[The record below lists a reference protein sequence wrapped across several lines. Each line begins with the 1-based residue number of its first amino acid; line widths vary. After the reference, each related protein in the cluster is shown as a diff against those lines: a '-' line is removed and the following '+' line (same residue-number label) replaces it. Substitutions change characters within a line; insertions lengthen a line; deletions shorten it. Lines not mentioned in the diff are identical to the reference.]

1 MKIGI
6 LTSGG
11 DAPGMNAAL
20 RAVTCAALKKGIEVF
35 AIYDG
40 YKGMVEGNIKK
51 LTKEDVDEI
60 LNKGGTIIRSARL
73 PEFKELEVR
82 KKAVEQLKKH
92 GIDAIVVIGGDGSYM
107 GAKKLDEMGIR
118 CVGLPGTIDNDISST
133 DITIGFDT
141 SLNTIVEEIE
151 KIKDTGKSHSRC
163 MLVEVMGNRCDDL
176 ALYSAIATGANI
188 VISKNHMLSNQQ
200 VIDDLKARRNKGE
213 IFELIV
219 IAEKLIDSEKL
230 LKDIQENTDWDAR
243 LTVLGH
249 TQRGGIPTAMEKVRA
264 TQMGY
269 YAVKLLTE
277 GITGVCVG
285 IKDGKLVH
293 EDILEAL
300 KKDSLVSND
309 MIEII
314 DNLD

>member
-230 LKDIQENTDWDAR
+230 LKDI
-243 LTVLGH
+243 
-249 TQRGGIPTAMEKVRA
+249 
-264 TQMGY
+264 
-269 YAVKLLTE
+269 
-277 GITGVCVG
+277 
-285 IKDGKLVH
+285 
-293 EDILEAL
+293 
-300 KKDSLVSND
+300 KKGCDSLTS
-309 MIEII
+309 
-314 DNLD
+314 

>member
-35 AIYDG
+35 AIYNG

-293 EDILEAL
+293 EDILVAL
-300 KKDSLVSND
+300 KKESLVSND

>member
-82 KKAVEQLKKH
+82 EKAVEQLKKH

-300 KKDSLVSND
+300 KKESLVSND

>member
-51 LTKEDVDEI
+51 LTKEDVDQI

-200 VIDDLKARRNKGE
+200 VINELKARRNKGE

-300 KKDSLVSND
+300 KKESLVSND

>member
-40 YKGMVEGNIKK
+40 YRGMVEGNIKK

-200 VIDDLKARRNKGE
+200 VIDELKARRNKGE

-300 KKDSLVSND
+300 KKESLVSND

>member
-51 LTKEDVDEI
+51 ITKEDVDEI

-300 KKDSLVSND
+300 KKESLVSND

>member
-82 KKAVEQLKKH
+82 KKAVEQLEKH

-200 VIDDLKARRNKGE
+200 VINELKARRNKGE

-300 KKDSLVSND
+300 KKESLVSND

>member
-200 VIDDLKARRNKGE
+200 VIDKLKARRNKGE

-285 IKDGKLVH
+285 IKEGKLVH

-300 KKDSLVSND
+300 KKESLVSND

>member
-200 VIDDLKARRNKGE
+200 VIDELKARRNKGE

-277 GITGVCVG
+277 DITGVCVG

>member
-200 VIDDLKARRNKGE
+200 VIDDLKARRSKGE

-269 YAVKLLTE
+269 YAVKLLTD

-300 KKDSLVSND
+300 KKESLVSND

>member
-200 VIDDLKARRNKGE
+200 VVDELKARRNKGE

-285 IKDGKLVH
+285 IKDGKLIH

-300 KKDSLVSND
+300 KKESLVSND

>member
-200 VIDDLKARRNKGE
+200 VIDELKARRNKGE

-293 EDILEAL
+293 FRLIYEVKQD
-300 KKDSLVSND
+300 VQY
-309 MIEII
+309 
-314 DNLD
+314 

>member
-213 IFELIV
+213 MFELIV

-243 LTVLGH
+243 LTILGH

-300 KKDSLVSND
+300 KKESLVSND

>member
-35 AIYDG
+35 SIYDG

-188 VISKNHMLSNQQ
+188 VISKNHLLSNQQ
-200 VIDDLKARRNKGE
+200 VIDELKARRNKGE

-300 KKDSLVSND
+300 KKESLVSND

>member
-293 EDILEAL
+293 EDILIAL
-300 KKDSLVSND
+300 KKESLVSND

>member
-200 VIDDLKARRNKGE
+200 VIDELKARRNKGE

-300 KKDSLVSND
+300 KKESLVSND

>member
-82 KKAVEQLKKH
+82 EKAVEQLKKH

-107 GAKKLDEMGIR
+107 GAKKLEEMGIR

-300 KKDSLVSND
+300 KKESLVSND